1 MTNFEVYKKT
11 LSFSLLKFAVD
22 LFTMVVVAGCM
33 AAGFFIMNTTT
44 DKALIGLAI
53 GLIIGIILS
62 VLISIFITN
71 RIRAAQIIMMTYGVV
86 DGKIP
91 DNAFSQGFK
100 ELHGRFGKITVFFI
114 IEHAIKGIFR
124 QIGRGL
130 DKLGRAVGGDVG
142 ESVTS
147 AINSAIQIL
156 IGYMCDCCMGWILY
170 RKDVNGFKAG
180 CEGAVIFFKHGKT
193 LIRNIGRIFGMGAL
207 SLVVIGGAFF
217 GITYLISNQ
226 FPQFFDTFA
235 AEITEFV
242 TRNNFENFPAAL
254 QDPKILILVFSGVI
268 GVVIWGMIHSVF
280 IRPCILVGVLRNF
293 MAAGIADIPTEEQ
306 FAELE
311 KLSPR
316 FTKMRN
322 KANA

>member
-22 LFTMVVVAGCM
+22 LFTMAVVAGCM
-33 AAGFFIMNTTT
+33 TAGFFIMNTTT
-44 DKALIGLAI
+44 DKALIGLVI

-142 ESVTS
+142 EGVTS

-170 RKDVNGFKAG
+170 RKDINGFKAG

-193 LIRNIGRIFGMGAL
+193 LLRNIGRIFGIGLL
-207 SLVVIGGAFF
+207 SFVVIGGAFF
-217 GITYLISNQ
+217 GIFYLIFKNYPDMFNSLVS
-226 FPQFFDTFA
+226 
-235 AEITEFV
+235 EIKELGVRYDIELEEFL
-242 TRNNFENFPAAL
+242 TNPNTLMLFMCA
-254 QDPKILILVFSGVI
+254 I
-268 GVVIWGMIHSVF
+268 GAIVLWSSIHSVL
-280 IRPCILVGVLRNF
+280 IRPFILVGVLRNF
-293 MAAGIADIPTEEQ
+293 MAAGLKDLPTESDFE
-306 FAELE
+306 ELNNKSPKFQ
-311 KLSPR
+311 KLYNR
-316 FTKMRN
+316 I
-322 KANA
+322 

>member
-44 DKALIGLAI
+44 DKALIGLVI

-193 LIRNIGRIFGMGAL
+193 LLRNIGRIFGMGFISFL
-207 SLVVIGGAFF
+207 VIGGAFF
-217 GITYLISNQ
+217 GIFYLI
-226 FPQFFDTFA
+226 FM
-235 AEITEFV
+235 
-242 TRNNFENFPAAL
+242 NFPDLFNTLASEIKEIGIRNDIEIKEFLTEPTTLRLFLCAIGGI
-254 QDPKILILVFSGVI
+254 ILWSS
-268 GVVIWGMIHSVF
+268 IHSVL
-280 IRPCILVGVLRNF
+280 IRPFILVGVLRNF
-293 MAAGIADIPTEEQ
+293 MAAGLKDLPTESDFE
-306 FAELE
+306 ELNNKSPKFQ
-311 KLSPR
+311 KLYNR
-316 FTKMRN
+316 I
-322 KANA
+322 